1 MNKLKLISFA
11 ILVMLTF
18 TACAKDPYMVDIS
31 YLPKE
36 TQQKHQQLL
45 KESQEQYNK
54 ATDPAEKS
62 KFATEVA
69 FNNMTLGNY
78 REAIN
83 YYQKVLEFDAVHFPA
98 LNNLAYMHEEAG
110 DLVKALEFEKR
121 LYESNNT
128 NSAVVEDT
136 IRVLVKNNMFNDAQG
151 VLEAFSKYNKS
162 SGENKYTKFVSD
174 QFAYIME
181 AKTKSKTK

>member
-11 ILVMLTF
+11 ILGLLTF

-121 LYESNNT
+121 LYEANNT
-128 NSAVVEDT
+128 NKEVVEDT
-136 IRVLVKNNMFNDAQG
+136 IRILVKNKMFNDAQG
-151 VLEAFSKYNKS
+151 LLEAFSKYNKS
-162 SGENKYTKFVSD
+162 SGENKYTQFVGE
-174 QFAYIME
+174 QYGYIQE
-181 AKTKSKTK
+181 SKAKNKTK